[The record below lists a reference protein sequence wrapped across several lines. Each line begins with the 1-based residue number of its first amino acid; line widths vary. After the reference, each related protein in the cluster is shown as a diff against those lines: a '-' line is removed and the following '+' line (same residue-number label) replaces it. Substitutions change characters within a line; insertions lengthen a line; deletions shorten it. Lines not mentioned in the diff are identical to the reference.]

1 MDGARFHI
9 ETQTPHSSYSHRDNQ
24 DNFKAFALVKRNK
37 MSFIGDKAEEAAE
50 KQIFEAG
57 GYGALFKYR
66 AVKTWKKVTSCC
78 CA

>member
-1 MDGARFHI
+1 LFFGLFDVVCVFIFTISLTH
-9 ETQTPHSSYSHRDNQ
+9 PLVLYHP
-24 DNFKAFALVKRNK
+24 VKRNK
-37 MSFIGDKAEEAAE
+37 MSFIGVKAEEAAE